1 MTQQSLNIAY
11 SDGSSQMLWEDGER
25 VFSRGWRLDDDGNR
39 LAVLLVAP
47 AADHPSRSILDRL
60 THEYELKDELD
71 GAWAAR
77 PLALMREADR
87 TVLVL
92 DGLDGEPLDRLLG
105 EPMEVGRFLRL
116 AISVTAAL
124 GKLHQRGL
132 IHKDI
137 KPANIV
143 MDCADGH
150 VRFTGF
156 GIASRLSRQRQAPE
170 PPETI
175 AGTLAYMAPEQTGRM
190 NRSIDARSDLYAL
203 GVTLYQ
209 MLTGVLPLMAADP
222 MEWVHCHIA
231 RKPVPPGEWLESI
244 PAPVS
249 AIIMKL
255 LAKTPEDRYQT
266 AGGVERDLRRCLAE
280 WEARQRI
287 DEFPLGLQ
295 DTPNQLLIPEKLY
308 GRDDE
313 IATLLSCFD
322 RIIKTGVPEL
332 VLVLGYSGIGKSSV
346 VDELH
351 KVLVQPRGLFASG
364 KFDQYKRDIPY
375 ATLVQAFQSL
385 VRPLLS
391 KSDTELASWR
401 HALLEALGS
410 NGRLMIDLIPELKLI
425 IGDQPPVPE
434 LPPQQAQSR
443 FQLVFR
449 RFIGAFA
456 RPNQPLALFLDD
468 LQWLDAA
475 TLDLLEDLLT
485 RSDLPHLMLI
495 GAYRDNEV
503 AAAHPLMRKLD
514 AIKAA
519 GGKVVEI
526 TLSPLARKHLGQLV
540 ADALRC
546 ELERAAPLA
555 KLVHVK
561 TGGNPF
567 FAIQFLS
574 SLAEEGLLAF
584 DHDGARW
591 SWDIDRIHAKGY
603 TDNVVDLM
611 VGKFSRLPAETQT
624 AVQFM
629 ACLGGAAE
637 VATISIVSETPE
649 EQIHAMLWPAVRQE
663 LVERLPDAYRFVH
676 DRVQEAAYSLIPP
689 ERLSEAHLQVGRL
702 LEAHT
707 PSEKQETA
715 IFDIVNQLN
724 RGATLITSQGE
735 RERLAELNLLAGQRA
750 ESSAAYVSA
759 LTYLAAGAALLPE
772 DTWER
777 LHELSFALE
786 LRRAECE
793 YATGALAQAE
803 ARLAVL
809 STRAG
814 TTVQLATVAC
824 LRVDLH
830 MTIGQLD
837 RAVAVALD
845 CLRHLGIDWPPDP
858 TEEQV
863 RDEYERIWS
872 QLGGRTIEEL
882 RELPLMSDPDT
893 LAIVEILIRLA
904 GPTYVMGSR
913 LFSLASYRAVSLSL
927 KYGHSEASCVAYE
940 FFAMAAGPTFGE
952 YDAGFRF
959 ASLGNELAEKP
970 ELNRFQART
979 IQTFG
984 FITPWTRHVRTGR
997 DLLRRGIEIAN
1008 RTGDHAFAAYACG
1021 QLNTNFLL
1029 AGDPLDEAQ
1038 RETES
1043 GLEFAEKLGFGLV
1056 IGWIT
1061 SQLGFIRTL
1070 RGLTT
1075 RFGAFDDGRFK
1086 ELEFERDLSS
1096 QPALAL
1102 VECWYWIRKL
1112 QARFFGGDYAAAL
1125 DASSRVQP
1133 QLQAS
1138 MSMLETAEYHFYSAL
1153 TRAVCWDMETAE
1165 SRQNH
1170 IEPLTAHYRQLQIW
1184 AENCPDNFESRAAL
1198 VGAEIARID
1207 GRALDAMDLYEQAIR
1222 SAQAN
1227 GFVHN
1232 EALAK
1237 ELAARFYG
1245 ARGFEQI
1252 AHLYLRNARDCYLR
1266 WGADGKV
1273 RQLDQLNPWLRQEQ
1287 RAPGS
1292 TGTIETPVE
1301 YLDLKTMIEVSQAL
1315 SGEMVLDKLIDK
1327 LMRAALEYAGAG
1339 RGLLIVPRGDE
1350 LQIQAEATA
1359 GRESATVHLREG
1371 SQTAAALPESLVR
1384 FAIRT
1389 QEIVILDDASSH
1401 NPFSADPYIAESYPR
1416 SVLCLPLINQG
1427 KLTGILYLE
1436 NNLTPR
1442 VFTPDRV
1449 ALLKVLASQAA
1460 ISLENS
1466 RLYRDVADREG
1477 KIRRL
1482 VDANIIGIII
1492 ADREGRILEANDAF
1506 LRMLGYDREDL
1517 VSGRVRWTELSPP
1530 EWRERDTLTQTEL
1543 SSTGIVQPFEKEYI
1557 RKDGS
1562 RVPVLI
1568 GAAMFKE
1575 GGDKGLAFV
1584 LDLTERKR
1592 AEDRLRRSEAWLSQA
1607 QRLSRSG
1614 TWVYNAATELYI
1626 YWSDESFRIW
1636 GFDPLQGLPSRADMW
1651 RRIHPDDR
1659 DRVSETVQEAV
1670 RHKTDFTTEFRI
1682 LLPDGTVKYLE
1693 GTSHHLFSSDGELLE
1708 ALTSTVDV
1716 TQRKLSEQ
1724 ALRASEAKFRA
1735 AIDGIAGL
1743 VAIMTPSGELESVNS
1758 PLTEYFGRTVEEL
1771 KNWATG
1777 DAVHPEDLPHV
1788 LESYETS
1795 IAAGTPFHHELRLRR
1810 FDGEYRWFENRGA
1823 PIRDESGRITRWY
1836 CLLTDVEDRAQALT
1850 RLQQMQSDFA
1860 HMNRVSMMG
1869 ELAASLSHEIAQ
1881 PIASARNNAR
1891 AAQNFLKMQPPDLD
1905 EVREALSCLV
1915 GDADRA
1921 GEIIDRVREQIKK
1934 SPPRKECFDL
1944 NVAINEVIVLARSVT
1959 LRNGVSVQTRL
1970 AEGLV
1975 SVLGDRVQL
1984 QQVLLNLIL
1993 NAAEA
1998 MGSMEE
2004 GARELLI
2011 STEEGQAGAV
2021 VAVRDSG
2028 PGIDPEHLDRV
2039 FDAFYT
2045 TKPSGTG
2052 MGLSICRSIIRAHGG
2067 QLWAEVNEPRGA
2079 VFRFTLPRAERELTT
2094 PSQASL
2100 PT

>member
-1 MTQQSLNIAY
+1 MVQQSLNIAY
-11 SDGSSQMLWEDGER
+11 SDGSSQVLWEDGER
-25 VFSRGWRLDDDGNR
+25 VFSRGWRLDDNGNR

-47 AADHPSRSILDRL
+47 ATDHPSRSRLDRL

-71 GAWAAR
+71 RAWAAR
-77 PLALMREADR
+77 PLALMREAGR

-92 DGLDGEPLDRLLG
+92 DDLGGEPLDRSLG
-105 EPMEVGRFLRL
+105 GPMELGRFLRL
-116 AISVTAAL
+116 AIAVSLAL

-143 MDCADGH
+143 VDCADGH
-150 VRFTGF
+150 VRLTGF
-156 GIASRLSRQRQAPE
+156 GIASRLSRERQAPE

-209 MLTGVLPLMAADP
+209 MLTGVLPLTATDP

-231 RKPVPPGEWLESI
+231 RKPVPPGERLESV
-244 PAPVS
+244 PTPVS

-280 WEARQRI
+280 WEARRRI
-287 DEFPLGLQ
+287 DDFPLGLQ
-295 DTPNQLLIPEKLY
+295 DTPNRLLIPEKLY
-308 GRDDE
+308 GRDRE
-313 IATLLSCFD
+313 IGTLLSCFD

-332 VLVLGYSGIGKSSV
+332 VLVSGYSGIGKSSV

-456 RPNQPLALFLDD
+456 RPNHPLALFLDD

-475 TLDLLEDLLT
+475 TLDLLEDLL
-485 RSDLPHLMLI
+485 RPDLEHLMLI

-519 GGKVVEI
+519 GGKVAEI
-526 TLSPLARKHLGQLV
+526 KLSPLAQEHLGQLV

-567 FAIQFLS
+567 FTIQFLS
-574 SLAEEGLLAF
+574 SLVEEGLLTF

-611 VGKFSRLPAETQT
+611 VGKLTRLPTEAQN
-624 AVQFM
+624 ALQQL
-629 ACLGGAAE
+629 ACLGNIAE
-637 VATISIVSETPE
+637 STALSMVLGISEGQLETT
-649 EQIHAMLWPAVRQE
+649 LWPARHQE
-663 LVERLPDAYRFVH
+663 LVERVAGAYRFTH
-676 DRVQEAAYSLIPP
+676 DRVQEAAYRLIP
-689 ERLSEAHLQVGRL
+689 EQLRGEAHLRIGRL
-702 LEAHT
+702 LAAHT
-707 PSEKQETA
+707 PPEKPETA

-724 RGATLITSQGE
+724 RGASLMTSMQE
-735 RERLAELNLLAGQRA
+735 REQLAALNLLAGERA
-750 ESSAAYVSA
+750 KASTAYVSA
-759 LTYLAAGAALLPE
+759 LNYLTAGAALLAG
-772 DTWER
+772 DCWLR
-777 LHELSFALE
+777 RRELAFALE
-786 LRRAECE
+786 LNRAECE
-793 YATGALAQAE
+793 FLTGALAEAE
-803 ARLAVL
+803 QRLEAL
-809 STRAG
+809 SAHATDPVER
-814 TTVQLATVAC
+814 ATVAS
-824 LRVDLH
+824 LRVDLYV
-830 MTIGQLD
+830 TLD
-837 RAVAVALD
+837 QSRRAVAVGLD
-845 CLRHLGIDWPPDP
+845 FLRHLGIDWSPHP
-858 TEEQV
+858 TAEEA
-863 RDEYERIWS
+863 RCEYERIWS
-872 QLGGRTIEEL
+872 TLGDRPIEAL
-882 RELPLMSDPDT
+882 VELPLLSDPASLAT
-893 LAIVEILIRLA
+893 LDVLTKFALPALYTDANLLSLVSCRAVNLSLESGNCDASSLAYTVLGFVA
-904 GPTYVMGSR
+904 GPR
-913 LFSLASYRAVSLSL
+913 
-927 KYGHSEASCVAYE
+927 
-940 FFAMAAGPTFGE
+940 FGD
-952 YDAGFRF
+952 YQAGFRF
-959 ASLGNELAEKP
+959 GQLGYDLVEKRG
-970 ELNRFQART
+970 LKRFQTR
-979 IQTFG
+979 ILFNFG
-984 FITPWTRHVRTGR
+984 SLVIPWTRHIRRGR
-997 DLLRRGIEIAN
+997 DLVRRAFETAN
-1008 RTGDHAFAAYACG
+1008 QSGDLNFEASCYAH
-1021 QLNTNFLL
+1021 LNTNLL
-1029 AGDPLDEAQ
+1029 AAGDPLDEVQ
-1038 RETES
+1038 REAER
-1043 GLEFAEKLGFGLV
+1043 GLTFALKMRFRLAIDRLRTQLGLV
-1056 IGWIT
+1056 
-1061 SQLGFIRTL
+1061 RTL
-1070 RGLTT
+1070 RGLTPT
-1075 RFGAFDDGRFK
+1075 FGSFDEEGFD
-1086 ELEFERDLSS
+1086 EHLFERGLANN
-1096 QPALAL
+1096 PGLALA
-1102 VECWYWIRKL
+1102 EGWYWIRKM
-1112 QARFFGGDYAAAL
+1112 QARFFAGDNAGAL
-1125 DASSRVQP
+1125 EASGRAQRLLWTSP
-1133 QLQAS
+1133 S
-1138 MSMLETAEYHFYSAL
+1138 MFETAEFSFYDALAHAASCHRATPEERQQHFEAL
-1153 TRAVCWDMETAE
+1153 V
-1165 SRQNH
+1165 
-1170 IEPLTAHYRQLQIW
+1170 AHHKQLEVW
-1184 AENCPDNFESRAAL
+1184 AEHCAENFENRAAL

-1207 GRALDAMDLYEQAIR
+1207 GRAFDAMNLYEQAIL

-1237 ELAARFYG
+1237 ELAARFYI
-1245 ARGFEQI
+1245 ACGFEQI
-1252 AHLYLRNARDCYLR
+1252 AHLYMQNARDCYLR

-1273 RQLDQLNPWLRQEQ
+1273 RQLDAMYPRLRMEKPAPAPTSTIAVSVEQ
-1287 RAPGS
+1287 
-1292 TGTIETPVE
+1292 
-1301 YLDLKTMIEVSQAL
+1301 LDLATVIKVSQAI
-1315 SGEMVLDKLIDK
+1315 SGEIVLEKLLEM
-1327 LMRAALEYAGAG
+1327 LMRTALEQAGAE
-1339 RGLLIVPRGDE
+1339 RGLLILSRGAE
-1350 LQIQAEATA
+1350 QRIAAEATTD
-1359 GRESATVHLREG
+1359 GDLVTVHLRDEDV
-1371 SQTAAALPESLVR
+1371 AATVLPESVLHYVL
-1384 FAIRT
+1384 RT
-1389 QEIVILDDASSH
+1389 RGSVILDDASSH
-1401 NPFSADPYIAESYPR
+1401 NPFSADPYVVENYLR
-1416 SVLCLPLINQG
+1416 SILCFPLINQG
-1427 KLTGILYLE
+1427 RLTGILYLE

-1442 VFTPDRV
+1442 AFTPDRV
-1449 ALLKVLASQAA
+1449 ALLTVLASQAA

-1492 ADREGRILEANDAF
+1492 ADGEGRILEANDAF
-1506 LRMLGYDREDL
+1506 LRIVGYDREDL

-1530 EWRERDTLTQTEL
+1530 EWRERDMLTQAEL
-1543 SSTGIVQPFEKEYI
+1543 NSTGVVQSFEKEYF

-1562 RVPVLI
+1562 RVPVLV
-1568 GAAMFKE
+1568 GAALFKE
-1575 GGDKGLAFV
+1575 GGDRLAFV
-1584 LDLTERKR
+1584 LDLSERKR

-1614 TWVYNAATELYI
+1614 NWVYSATTKQFI
-1626 YWSDESFRIW
+1626 YWSDESYRIW
-1636 GFDPLQGLPSRADMW
+1636 GFDPLQGLPSREDM
-1651 RRIHPDDR
+1651 RQRIHPDDR
-1659 DRVSETVQEAV
+1659 DRVRETVQEAV
-1670 RHKTDFTTEFRI
+1670 RQKTDFTTEFRI

-1693 GTSHHLFSSDGELLE
+1693 GTSHHLFSSEGALLE
-1708 ALTSTVDV
+1708 AMTSTVDV
-1716 TQRKLSEQ
+1716 TQRKRTEQ
-1724 ALRASEAKFRA
+1724 ALRESERSLRS
-1735 AIDGIAGL
+1735 AIDGIPGL
-1743 VAIMTPSGELESVNS
+1743 VAILAPNGDLEAVNRQIF
-1758 PLTEYFGRTVEEL
+1758 EYCGQSLEEL
-1771 KNWATG
+1771 RNWGANGTI
-1777 DAVHPEDLPHV
+1777 HPDDLPHLAEV
-1788 LESYETS
+1788 FTKS
-1795 IAAGTPFHHELRLRR
+1795 IAAGVPYGTEARVRR
-1810 FDGEYRWFENRGA
+1810 FDGEFRWFEIRGI
-1823 PIRDESGRITRWY
+1823 PVRDASDRIVRWY
-1836 CLLTDVEDRAQALT
+1836 SLLTDTEDRTQALA

-1860 HMNRVSMMG
+1860 HINRVSMMG

-1891 AAQNFLKMQPPDLD
+1891 AAQHFLKMQPPDMG

-1921 GEIIDRVREQIKK
+1921 GEIIDRIREQIKK
-1934 SPPRKECFDL
+1934 APPRKECFDL

-1970 AEGLV
+1970 AEGLL

-2011 STEEGQAGAV
+2011 STEEDQAGAV

-2028 PGIDPEHLDRV
+2028 PGIDPEHLDWV

-2052 MGLSICRSIIRAHGG
+2052 MGLSICRSIIHAHGG
-2067 QLWAEVNEPRGA
+2067 KLWAEANEPRGA
-2079 VFRFTLPRAERELTT
+2079 VFQFTLPGAERELTT
-2094 PSQASL
+2094 PPQASL

>member
-1 MTQQSLNIAY
+1 MVQQSLNLAC
-11 SDGSSQMLWEDGER
+11 SDDSSQVLWEDGER
-25 VFSRGWRLDDDGNR
+25 VLSRRWRLDDNGNR
-39 LAVLLVAP
+39 VAMLLVAV
-47 AADHPSRSILDRL
+47 AADRPSRSILDRL
-60 THEYELKDELD
+60 AHELSLKDELEA
-71 GAWAAR
+71 AWAVR
-77 PLALMREADR
+77 PLQVERGSGR
-87 TVLVL
+87 TMLLVL
-92 DGLDGEPLDRLLG
+92 EDPGGEPLARLLG
-105 EPMEVGRFLRL
+105 LPMDVGGFLAL
-116 AISVTAAL
+116 AIGAATAL

-137 KPANIV
+137 KPANILV
-143 MDCADGH
+143 HCADGH
-150 VRFTGF
+150 VRLTGF
-156 GIASRLSRQRQAPE
+156 GIASRLSRERQAPE

-209 MLTGVLPLMAADP
+209 MLTGVLPLTAADP

-231 RKPVPPGEWLESI
+231 RQPVPPGERLESV

-266 AGGVERDLRRCLAE
+266 AGGVERDLRRCLAG
-280 WEARQRI
+280 WEARRCI
-287 DEFPLGLQ
+287 DDFPLGLQ

-308 GRDDE
+308 GRDRE

-332 VLVLGYSGIGKSSV
+332 VLVSGYSGIGKSSV

-351 KVLVQPRGLFASG
+351 KVLVPARGLFASG

-475 TLDLLEDLLT
+475 TLDLLEVLLRPDLE
-485 RSDLPHLMLI
+485 HLMLI

-503 AAAHPLMRKLD
+503 APAHPLMRKLD

-526 TLSPLARKHLGQLV
+526 KLSSLAQEHLGQLV

-574 SLAEEGLLAF
+574 SLVEEGLLTF

-591 SWDIDRIHAKGY
+591 SWDIDRMHARGY
-603 TDNVVDLM
+603 SDNVVDLM
-611 VGKFSRLPAETQT
+611 VGKLTRLPTEAQN
-624 AVQFM
+624 ALQHL
-629 ACLGGAAE
+629 ACLGNIAE
-637 VATISIVSETPE
+637 STALSTVLGISERQLDTT
-649 EQIHAMLWPAVRQE
+649 LWPARHQG
-663 LVERLPDAYRFVH
+663 LVERVAGAYRFVH
-676 DRVQEAAYSLIPP
+676 DRVQEAAYGLIP
-689 ERLSEAHLQVGRL
+689 EQLRGEAHLRIGRL
-702 LEAHT
+702 LAAHT
-707 PSEKQETA
+707 PPEKPEKAT
-715 IFDIVNQLN
+715 FDIVNQLN
-724 RGATLITSQGE
+724 RGASLMTSMQE
-735 RERLAELNLLAGQRA
+735 REQLAALNLLAGERA
-750 ESSAAYVSA
+750 KASSAYVSA
-759 LTYLAAGAALLPE
+759 LNYLTAGAALLAE
-772 DTWER
+772 DCWVR
-777 LHELSFALE
+777 RRELSFALE
-786 LRRAECE
+786 LNRAECE
-793 YATGALAQAE
+793 FLTRALAEAE
-803 ARLAVL
+803 QRLETL
-809 STRAG
+809 SAHATDPVER
-814 TTVQLATVAC
+814 ATVAC
-824 LRVDLH
+824 LRVDLYV
-830 MTIGQLD
+830 TLD
-837 RAVAVALD
+837 QSPRAVAVGLD
-845 CLRHLGIDWPPDP
+845 FLRHLGIEWSPHP
-858 TEEQV
+858 TAEEA
-863 RDEYERIWS
+863 RREYERIWS
-872 QLGGRTIEEL
+872 TLGDRPIEAL
-882 RELPLMSDPDT
+882 VELPLLSDPASLAT
-893 LAIVEILIRLA
+893 LDVLNKLALPALYTDANLLSLVSCRAVNLSLEGGNCDASSLAYTVLGFVA
-904 GPTYVMGSR
+904 GPR
-913 LFSLASYRAVSLSL
+913 
-927 KYGHSEASCVAYE
+927 
-940 FFAMAAGPTFGE
+940 FGD
-952 YDAGFRF
+952 YQAGFRF
-959 ASLGNELAEKP
+959 GQLGYDLVEKRG
-970 ELNRFQART
+970 LKRFQTR
-979 IQTFG
+979 IFFNFG
-984 FITPWTRHVRTGR
+984 SLVIPWTRHIRGGR
-997 DLLRRGIEIAN
+997 DLVRRALETAN
-1008 RTGDHAFAAYACG
+1008 QSGDLNFEASCYAH
-1021 QLNTNFLL
+1021 LNTNLL
-1029 AGDPLDEAQ
+1029 AAGDPLDEVQ
-1038 RETES
+1038 REAER
-1043 GLEFAEKLGFGLV
+1043 GLTFALKMRFRLAIDRV
-1056 IGWIT
+1056 RT
-1061 SQLGFIRTL
+1061 QLGLIRTL
-1070 RGLTT
+1070 RGLTPT
-1075 RFGAFDDGRFK
+1075 FGSFDEEGFD
-1086 ELEFERDLSS
+1086 EHLFEYGLANN
-1096 QPALAL
+1096 PGLALA
-1102 VECWYWIRKL
+1102 EGWYWIRKM
-1112 QARFFGGDYAAAL
+1112 QARFFAGDNAGAVE
-1125 DASSRVQP
+1125 ASGRAQRLLWTSP
-1133 QLQAS
+1133 S
-1138 MSMLETAEYHFYSAL
+1138 MFETAEFSFYDALVHAASCHRAPPEERQQHFSAL
-1153 TRAVCWDMETAE
+1153 V
-1165 SRQNH
+1165 
-1170 IEPLTAHYRQLQIW
+1170 AHHKQLEVW
-1184 AENCPDNFESRAAL
+1184 AEHCTENFENRAAL

-1207 GRALDAMDLYEQAIR
+1207 GRAFDAMNLYEQAIV

-1232 EALAK
+1232 EALAN
-1237 ELAARFYG
+1237 ELAARFYI
-1245 ARGFEQI
+1245 AYGFEQI
-1252 AHLYLRNARDCYLR
+1252 AYLYLRNARDCYLR

-1273 RQLDQLNPWLRQEQ
+1273 RQLDAMYPRLRMEEPAPASTSTIAASVEQ
-1287 RAPGS
+1287 
-1292 TGTIETPVE
+1292 
-1301 YLDLKTMIEVSQAL
+1301 LDLASVIKVSQAI
-1315 SGEMVLDKLIDK
+1315 SGEIVLEKLLEM
-1327 LMRAALEYAGAG
+1327 LMRTALEQAGAE
-1339 RGLLIVPRGDE
+1339 RGLLIFSRGAE
-1350 LQIQAEATA
+1350 QRIAAEATTEGDLVTVHPRDEGVA
-1359 GRESATVHLREG
+1359 ATV
-1371 SQTAAALPESLVR
+1371 LPESMLHYVL
-1384 FAIRT
+1384 RT
-1389 QEIVILDDASSH
+1389 RESVILDDATSH
-1401 NPFSADPYIAESYPR
+1401 YLFSADPYIFQRRAR
-1416 SVLCLPLINQG
+1416 SILCLPLINQR
-1427 KLTGILYLE
+1427 KCIGILYLE
-1436 NNLTPR
+1436 NNLTPN
-1442 VFTPDRV
+1442 VFSPGRV

-1466 RLYRDVADREG
+1466 RLYDDLADREG

-1482 VDANIIGIII
+1482 VDANIIGIFI
-1492 ADREGRILEANDAF
+1492 ADPQGRILEANDAF
-1506 LRMLGYDREDL
+1506 LRIVGYGREDL

-1530 EWRERDTLTQTEL
+1530 EWRERDVLTQAEL
-1543 SSTGIVQPFEKEYI
+1543 DSTGIVQPFEKEYF

-1562 RVPVLI
+1562 RVPVLV
-1568 GAAMFKE
+1568 GAALFKE
-1575 GGDKGLAFV
+1575 VGDRLAFV

-1614 TWVYNAATELYI
+1614 NWVYNATTKLYI
-1626 YWSDESFRIW
+1626 YWSDESYRIW
-1636 GFDPLQGLPSRADMW
+1636 GFDPLQGLPSREDM
-1651 RRIHPDDR
+1651 RQRIHPDDR
-1659 DRVSETVQEAV
+1659 DRVREAVQEAV
-1670 RHKTDFTTEFRI
+1670 RHKTDFTAEFRI

-1693 GTSHHLFSSDGELLE
+1693 STTHHLFSSEGALLE
-1708 ALTSTVDV
+1708 GMTSTVDV
-1716 TQRKLSEQ
+1716 TQRKRTEQ

-1743 VAIMTPSGELESVNS
+1743 VAIMAPSGELESVNS

-1771 KNWATG
+1771 KNWGTS
-1777 DAVHPEDLPHV
+1777 DAVHPEDLPRV

-1795 IAAGTPFHHELRLRR
+1795 LAAGTPFHHELRLRR

-1934 SPPRKECFDL
+1934 APPRKECFDL

-2067 QLWAEVNEPRGA
+2067 KLWAEANEPRGA
-2079 VFRFTLPRAERELTT
+2079 VFRFTLPGAERELTT